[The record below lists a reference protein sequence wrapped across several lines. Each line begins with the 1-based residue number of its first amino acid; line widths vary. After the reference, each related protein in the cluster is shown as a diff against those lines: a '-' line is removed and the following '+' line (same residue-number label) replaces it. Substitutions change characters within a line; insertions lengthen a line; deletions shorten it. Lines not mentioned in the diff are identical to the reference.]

1 MRIISKIK
9 TPGALKSSTSNL
21 FGRFQ
26 RDQEGAMS
34 YVAVTGA
41 LIMMVFGGI
50 GIDMIHAELKRNKVQ
65 NTLDRAVLAAANMD
79 NTMDPEFVVQ
89 EYFRAMNM
97 SDALNGVSVDQSLN
111 YKRVTADGN
120 ATMPSNFMSL
130 LGVDTLQ
137 ASGLATAEHGLTK
150 IEISLVLDVSGSM
163 GGNKIVQLR
172 NAAKGFVDL
181 MLPADGSDMVSI
193 SVIPYNATVNLG
205 NTVSQYFNLDDVHDY
220 SSCATF
226 ETADFTNT
234 AVDPSTELGR
244 LAHFDPY
251 NSSTNGGEITSPW
264 CATGQTSAV
273 IAHSSDPDV
282 LKAHIDTLN
291 AGGNTAID
299 LGMKWGAALLDP
311 AARPAVQALSVA
323 GHVSPEHSSRPAAY
337 ADNETLKFVVVMT
350 DGQNTTQYD
359 LKSDLKFGMSESW
372 VDTRGT
378 DDPSDD
384 RYSLRVVDNPG
395 DNNDTFY
402 WLRMRNQPTGARYHN
417 KADGPNSGSPNAP
430 HQMTNAELY
439 SRFSTAAVA
448 SQFFYR
454 PYADGYLSYNT
465 YADNYYAYQATV
477 NGSQAD
483 TNLSTVCQSA
493 RNNGVV
499 VYAIGVEAPQAGLNA
514 MQDCASSVAHYFDV
528 SGDDLND
535 TFSSI
540 ARSLQMLRLTQ

>member
-21 FGRFQ
+21 FGRF
-26 RDQEGAMS
+26 RHDDDGAMS

-97 SDALNGVSVDQSLN
+97 SDALSGVSVDQSLN

-137 ASGLATAEHGLTK
+137 ASGSATAEHGLTK

-172 NAAKGFVDL
+172 DAAKGFVDL

-205 NTVSQYFNLDDVHDY
+205 DTVSQYFTLDDVHDY

-226 ETADFTNT
+226 ETNDFTST

-244 LAHFDPY
+244 LGHFDPY
-251 NSSTNGGEITSPW
+251 NSSTSGGEIAKPW

-273 IAHSSDPDV
+273 IAHSSDADV

-323 GHVSPEHSSRPAAY
+323 GFVAPEHSSRPAAY
-337 ADNETLKFVVVMT
+337 ADSETLKFVVVMT

-359 LKSDLKFGMSESW
+359 LKPEFKFGMSEVW

-378 DDPSDD
+378 NTLNDD
-384 RYSLRVVDNPG
+384 RFAFRVQDNAG
-395 DNNDTFY
+395 DDSDVYY
-402 WLRMRNQPTGARYHN
+402 WLG
-417 KADGPNSGSPNAP
+417 NSGQGYAMKYQNRPESSAISNGVEPY
-430 HQMTNAELY
+430 QMTNAELY
-439 SRFSTAAVA
+439 SRFSIAAVA
-448 SQFFYR
+448 SEFYY
-454 PYADGYLSYNT
+454 PAYVDGFLTYDDYAN
-465 YADNYYAYQATV
+465 AYYGYQATV

-483 TNLSTVCQSA
+483 TNLSTVCESA
-493 RNNGVV
+493 RDNGVV
-499 VYAIGVEAPQAGLNA
+499 VYAIGVEAPQAGLDA

>member
-1 MRIISKIK
+1 MRMISKIK
-9 TPGALKSSTSNL
+9 SPSALKSSTSSL
-21 FGRFQ
+21 FNRFQ
-26 RDQEGAMS
+26 HDQDGAMS

-79 NTMDPEFVVQ
+79 NTMDPQFVVQ
-89 EYFRAMNM
+89 EYFRAMDM
-97 SDALNGVSVDQSLN
+97 TDALTGVAVDQSLN

-137 ASGLATAEHGLTK
+137 AAGRATAEHGLTK

-163 GGNKIVQLR
+163 GGNKIRQLR
-172 NAAKGFVDL
+172 DAAKGFVDL
-181 MLPADGSDMVSI
+181 MLPEDGSDMVSI
-193 SVIPYNATVNLG
+193 SVVPYNATVNLG
-205 NTVSQYFNLDDVHDY
+205 DTISQYFNLNDVHDY

-226 ETADFTNT
+226 ETSDFTST
-234 AVDPSTELGR
+234 AVDPSEELGR

-251 NSSTNGGEITSPW
+251 NYRSSDGQISSPW
-264 CATGQTSAV
+264 CATGNTSAM
-273 IAHSSDPDV
+273 IAHSSDADS
-282 LKAHIDTLN
+282 LKAHIDSLN

-323 GHVSPEHSSRPAAY
+323 GYVAPEHSSRPAAY

-350 DGQNTTQYD
+350 DGQNTTQFD
-359 LKSDLKFGMSESW
+359 LKSDLKFGLSEIW

-378 DDPSDD
+378 EDRGDD
-384 RYSLRVVDNPG
+384 RYSVRVIDNPTG
-395 DNNDTFY
+395 DDTYYWVRHANN
-402 WLRMRNQPTGARYHN
+402 PVSSRYKN
-417 KADGPNSGSPNAP
+417 KPDGPENSDNVY
-430 HQMTNAELY
+430 QMTNADVY
-439 SRFSTAAVA
+439 SRFSTRSVA
-448 SQFFYR
+448 STFFYP
-454 PYADGYLSYNT
+454 PYRDGYLSYNT
-465 YADNYYAYQATV
+465 YVDNYYAYVATV
-477 NGSQAD
+477 DGAQAD
-483 TNLSTVCQSA
+483 NNLSTVCQSA
-493 RNNGVV
+493 RDNGVV

-514 MQDCASSVAHYFDV
+514 MQDCASSQAHYFDV
-528 SGDDLND
+528 QGGDLND